1 MTRQITPLGSRNWFA
16 VILIG
21 LVGQIAWTI
30 ENMYLNI
37 FIYNTITDDPRAIA
51 ATVSASAVVATITT
65 LLMGGVSDHFGKR
78 KAFIVAGY
86 ILWGFSTIGFGFIK
100 VPAGAADIAAATH
113 SAVLFVIL
121 LDCVMTFFG
130 STANDAAYN
139 AWIVDITDKTNRG
152 RVEGVVTALPLFAI
166 LLIFSVFDPLTQAGR
181 WQLFFLIIG
190 VIILCVGGIGILLI
204 HESPQTPRTE
214 SLGKKIIYGFRPST
228 IRQLPRLYTTYSA
241 LLLIS
246 IANQI
251 YMPYLIIY
259 IQNYLQIKNYVP
271 ILAVVLLGSAVAV
284 VIAGRL
290 IDKFGKVPIAFGAFL
305 LHGCGLLAMYFARN
319 PLLTTI
325 SGLIMLSGFMA
336 LSAALMALTLDN
348 IPAQMGGRFQGVRMI
363 FVVMIPMIIGPF
375 IGSSV
380 IKNSDLRYTD
390 LGVVKQVPTPA
401 IFLTA
406 ALVSLLV
413 LIPLYF
419 LKKGTQNHA

>member
-1 MTRQITPLGSRNWFA
+1 
-16 VILIG
+16 
-21 LVGQIAWTI
+21 
-30 ENMYLNI
+30 
-37 FIYNTITDDPRAIA
+37 
-51 ATVSASAVVATITT
+51 
-65 LLMGGVSDHFGKR
+65 
-78 KAFIVAGY
+78 
-86 ILWGFSTIGFGFIK
+86 
-100 VPAGAADIAAATH
+100 
-113 SAVLFVIL
+113 
-121 LDCVMTFFG
+121 
-130 STANDAAYN
+130 
-139 AWIVDITDKTNRG
+139 
-152 RVEGVVTALPLFAI
+152 
-166 LLIFSVFDPLTQAGR
+166 
-181 WQLFFLIIG
+181 
-190 VIILCVGGIGILLI
+190 
-204 HESPQTPRTE
+204 
-214 SLGKKIIYGFRPST
+214 
-228 IRQLPRLYTTYSA
+228 
-241 LLLIS
+241 
-246 IANQI
+246 
-251 YMPYLIIY
+251 MPYLIIY